1 MAFDLKKN
9 QGFLITIAVIG
20 VVAII
25 FIVLWRGTAGGL
37 ANAVAEL
44 ESAQSDYDAITT
56 RYRGEP
62 EPALAE
68 EYKARLAT
76 TTTRAGELRQAVKD
90 TALPKYDRAS
100 FKEAV
105 RRARDEIYSE
115 STNLNVEIP
124 EEIGFAEYLGEKV
137 PEQAEL
143 PRLASQLAIV
153 KDVLDV
159 LLSNR
164 VRTISTVER
173 SVDSAATTEL
183 IEDVETFGMEGG
195 PAPRLARTAEAAAG
209 KAKAVYST
217 VPVKFEFVA
226 RPGSVYP
233 ILAAV
238 RNQPRFYRVRTLRAA
253 TEVNAQGE
261 LKDPSDIEEDTR
273 IEMVVEHVLLN
284 PPKTEGTDTRK

>member
-1 MAFDLKKN
+1 MVFDLKKN
-9 QGFLITIAVIG
+9 QGFLIAIAAIG
-20 VVAII
+20 VVAIV
-25 FIVLWRGTAGGL
+25 FIVLWRGAANGL
-37 ANAVAEL
+37 ANAVMEL
-44 ESAQSDYDAITT
+44 ESAQSDYSAITA

-62 EPALAE
+62 EPALAK
-68 EYKARLAT
+68 EYEARLAT
-76 TTTRAGELRQAVKD
+76 TSTRAGELRQAVTD
-90 TALPKYDRAS
+90 TALPSYDRAS

-137 PEQAEL
+137 PDKAEL
-143 PRLASQLAIV
+143 PKLASQLAIV

-164 VRTISTVER
+164 VRAVTTIER
-173 SVDSAATTEL
+173 SVNSAETTEL

-195 PAPRLARTAEAAAG
+195 PAPRLARTAEAASG

-217 VPVKFEFVA
+217 IPVKFEFVA
-226 RPGSVYP
+226 GPGRIYP
-233 ILAAV
+233 ITAAV
-238 RNQPRFYRVRTLRAA
+238 RNKPRFYRVRSLRAI
-253 TEVNAQGE
+253 TEVSAQGE

-284 PPKTEGTDTRK
+284 PTKPEATDTRK